1 MPTSK
6 LGTTT
11 SKKTTRSRRKPQSQN
26 KSVVTDTVTQ
36 SQFVKTQSKSNKNFK
51 LIAVALALAVL
62 AILGLRFRYL
72 IVPGTV
78 NGKPIFIWQYISRL
92 HASAG
97 QDVLDQLMTELL
109 INQEADKAGITVSR
123 EDLDKELAE
132 IQLQFGDAESFE
144 AFIASQGLTKKE
156 VEEQITL
163 NTKLKRLLKDKVEV
177 TEEEVNTEYAENSDL
192 YADLS
197 EEEAKEQIRQGMFD
211 QKTQT
216 EVSNWIQEAR
226 TNSQLNVLIP

>member
-6 LGTTT
+6 LETTT
-11 SKKTTRSRRKPQSQN
+11 PKKTTRRRRKPQSQ

-36 SQFVKTQSKSNKNFK
+36 SQFVKTQSKSNKSFK
-51 LIAVALALAVL
+51 LIAIALALVVL

-72 IVPGTV
+72 VVPGTV

-97 QDVLDQLMTELL
+97 PDVLDQLMTELL

-144 AFIASQGLTKKE
+144 AFIVSQGLTKKE

-163 NTKLKRLLKDKVEV
+163 NTKLKRLMKDNIAV
-177 TEEEVNTEYAENSDL
+177 TDEEVNTEYAENSDL
-192 YADLS
+192 YEDLS
-197 EEEAKEQIRQGMFD
+197 EEEAKEQIRQGLSD